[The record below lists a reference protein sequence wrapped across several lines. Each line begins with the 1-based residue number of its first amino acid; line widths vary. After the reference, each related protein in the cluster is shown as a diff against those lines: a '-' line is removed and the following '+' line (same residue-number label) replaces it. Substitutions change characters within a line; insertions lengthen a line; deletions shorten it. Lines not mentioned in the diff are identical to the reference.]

1 MSDPLTL
8 TVVLRPASGEDL
20 PPGGP
25 TVETLSGAAVDRDAA
40 ERVRAL
46 FVARGFEV
54 GRLVGIAFSITA
66 AADLARET
74 FGDVPGTGSVP
85 TDRLPPDIRNNVLA
99 IEAEPPLD
107 FGPTSFG

>member
-1 MSDPLTL
+1 MSDRTL
-8 TVVLRPASGEDL
+8 TVVLRPMSGEDL
-20 PPGGP
+20 PPGGLTSQ
-25 TVETLSGAAVDRDAA
+25 TVARFLPDADAA

-46 FVARGFEV
+46 FAARGFDV

-66 AADLARET
+66 PQDAVRQL
-74 FGDVPGTGSVP
+74 FGSVP
-85 TDRLPPDIRNNVLA
+85 DVGSLPLDRLPADVREHVLA